1 MTIFGMPPDDPEGL
15 RPGADDGVLGFGDQG
30 DSLADSEANPAE
42 LIDDDDDSV
51 APEAVR
57 DPSGTGD

>member
-30 DSLADSEANPAE
+30 DSE
-42 LIDDDDDSV
+42 
-51 APEAVR
+51 
-57 DPSGTGD
+57 